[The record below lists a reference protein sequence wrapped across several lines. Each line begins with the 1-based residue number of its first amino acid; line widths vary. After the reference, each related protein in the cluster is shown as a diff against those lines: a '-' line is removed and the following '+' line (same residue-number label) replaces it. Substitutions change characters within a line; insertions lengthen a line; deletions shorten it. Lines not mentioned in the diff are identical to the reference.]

1 MKTINFLNKL
11 IDNIEFIPDDADLLV
26 EIKAEAEDLLIDEEN
41 RIEEK
46 ERQRKDAFSTKHDR
60 QMRARIE

>member
-1 MKTINFLNKL
+1 MKSINFLNKL

-26 EIKAEAEDLLIDEEN
+26 EIKAEAEDLLVDEEN

-46 ERQRKDAFSTKHDR
+46 ERQRKDSFATKHER
-60 QMRARIE
+60 KIRNR